1 VPIPRTAHEILTPK
15 ALNPQL
21 PTPTTVTTPV
31 PYQYLHMLNV
41 LLFFFVYSV
50 PFVFTANFKW
60 VTPFP
65 RCGRRGFP
73 GSATPTFYL

>member
-1 VPIPRTAHEILTPK
+1 
-15 ALNPQL
+15 
-21 PTPTTVTTPV
+21 
-31 PYQYLHMLNV
+31 MLNV